1 MKGNP
6 DVKRQFVRGAQNA
19 AIAFSSTRRAKA
31 TIEDL
36 PNQLIKLQNQLKE
49 EENSKYPDPE
59 RIQRIKNKIATQEQ
73 LIERYCGPTKA

>member
-19 AIAFSSTRRAKA
+19 AMAFGNVTRTKA
-31 TIEDL
+31 TIDDL

-49 EENSKYPDPE
+49 EENSEYPDPE
-59 RIQRIKNKIATQEQ
+59 RIKRIKNKIATQEQ
-73 LIERYCGPTKA
+73 LIARYCGPTKA

>member
-19 AIAFSSTRRAKA
+19 AMAFGNVTRTKA
-31 TIEDL
+31 TIENL

-73 LIERYCGPTKA
+73 LIARYCGPTKA

>member
-6 DVKRQFVRGAQNA
+6 GVKRQFIRGAQNA
-19 AIAFSSTRRAKA
+19 AMAYGNVIRTKA
-31 TIEDL
+31 TVADL

-73 LIERYCGPTKA
+73 LIARYCGPTKA

>member
-6 DVKRQFVRGAQNA
+6 GVKRQFIRGAQNA
-19 AIAFSSTRRAKA
+19 AMAYGNVIRTKA
-31 TIEDL
+31 TIDDL

-73 LIERYCGPTKA
+73 LIARYCGPTKA